1 MIPPDGEAHWNLD
14 DVALLVTRTQRQVDN
29 HEFTDALHSID
40 HAVWYAEEARR
51 NVVAAMRAV
60 GETWT
65 TIGTVLDVSR
75 QSAEQR
81 FGDHVRRKLGT
92 NETTDRQLAAPVPVD
107 DGQEGTFTCPK
118 CGRVQFIL
126 DGLHD
131 AEADAEVCQACA

>member
-60 GETWT
+60 GATWT

-92 NETTDRQLAAPVPVD
+92 NETTEQQLA
-107 DGQEGTFTCPK
+107 
-118 CGRVQFIL
+118 
-126 DGLHD
+126 
-131 AEADAEVCQACA
+131 